1 MLVEE
6 ASADDWLQDDL
17 AEGFLDQPLA
27 DDGELLQNLDQLAGS
42 RDNLAKLNLALAYID
57 QGSLESACDILNEVI
72 NDGDDEQKQEARELL
87 AKIA

>member
-6 ASADDWLQDDL
+6 TTADDWLQEEL
-17 AEGFLDQPLA
+17 TEGFLDRPPA
-27 DDGELLQNLDQLAGS
+27 DGSELLHDLDQLAGS
-42 RDNLAKLNLALAYID
+42 HDNLAKLNLALAYID
-57 QGSLESACDILNEVI
+57 QGSLESACNILNEVI